1 MSNFTI
7 FLFNYRSSFGDF
19 VQKYSKDERFKGV
32 EKMRERESL
41 FNEYIVEVRKREK
54 EEKQQKKEQVRQC
67 PTDLDTG
74 FIVVFPFL
82 FAYFTL
88 IIIVFTHRYCSAK

>member
-1 MSNFTI
+1 
-7 FLFNYRSSFGDF
+7 
-19 VQKYSKDERFKGV
+19 
-32 EKMRERESL
+32 MRERESL

-82 FAYFTL
+82 FAYL
-88 IIIVFTHRYCSAK
+88 H